1 MDTFEIFS
9 PLMLAFL
16 TSIPR
21 EVSSSSPL
29 YFSPVAEAKGGRSL
43 FGAYPAETND
53 RARKV
58 GSKKHRVPSLK
69 LIYVTIIFNNAK
81 KVRTIREPSNKPGN
95 FLRVVSFRS
104 LTLASLLLFS
114 LSSSSFFSG
123 IFLPPSSLPP
133 PFFFFRLVSYF
144 RRAKEGA
151 DGSSVNEP
159 RQIYGSRAVLSRD
172 FYASLV

>member
-21 EVSSSSPL
+21 GVSSSSPL

-81 KVRTIREPSNKPGN
+81 KVRTIREPSNGELSASCFLPKPHPR
-95 FLRVVSFRS
+95 FS
-104 LTLASLLLFS
+104 LTLFLVFLV
-114 LSSSSFFSG
+114 FFSG
-123 IFLPPSSLPP
+123 IFLPSSSPP
-133 PFFFFRLVSYF
+133 PPLFFLSLSFLLSSGE
-144 RRAKEGA
+144 RR
-151 DGSSVNEP
+151 
-159 RQIYGSRAVLSRD
+159 SRW
-172 FYASLV
+172 

>member
-81 KVRTIREPSNKPGN
+81 KVRTIREPSNGELSASCFLPKPHPR
-95 FLRVVSFRS
+95 FS
-104 LTLASLLLFS
+104 LTLFLVFLVFFFWYFSPILL
-114 LSSSSFFSG
+114 
-123 IFLPPSSLPP
+123 PSPP